1 MRKLIPSVSFTEQI
15 NVDIQLLKD
24 AKKQNHTEK
33 KQAKG
38 LIKGNKASLT
48 KDEYKALK
56 IDFVRAKLRHK
67 AAKAALKAAKKVL
80 VPYLLKEIMVKTK
93 TEDKEVKHKKDTD
106 KITKAAKKEKVKKE
120 KVKKTIVITKAP
132 REGEEVAVLAS
143 EVPQTAKITEKT
155 PRTSVKKAKPSAVTA
170 DDLTLIEGIGA
181 KIATVLNENGI
192 QNFKQLAALSADAIK
207 GILKNKRLGFADP
220 STWAE
225 QAQLAVDGK
234 LEELEALKK
243 ELKQGK
249 RQ

>member
-106 KITKAAKKEKVKKE
+106 KITKAAKKE

>member
-15 NVDIQLLKD
+15 NVDIQVLKD
-24 AKKQNHTEK
+24 AKEQNHTER
-33 KQAKG
+33 KQAKN

-80 VPYLLKEIMVKTK
+80 VPYLFKEIVVKTK
-93 TEDKEVKHKKDTD
+93 TEDEEVKHKKDTD
-106 KITKAAKKEKVKKE
+106 KVTKAAKKEKVKKI
-120 KVKKTIVITKAP
+120 IVVTKAHDS
-132 REGEEVAVLAS
+132 GEVAIVS
-143 EVPQTAKITEKT
+143 EIPQTAKIVEKT
-155 PRTSVKKAKPSAVTA
+155 SRSAVKKAKPSVVVA
-170 DDLTLIEGIGA
+170 DDLTLIEGIGP
-181 KIATVLNENGI
+181 KIASVLKENGI
-192 QNFKQLAALSADAIK
+192 QDFKQLASTSADTIK
-207 GILKNKRLGFADP
+207 DILKNKRLGFTDP

-234 LEELEALKK
+234 LEELEILKK
-243 ELKQGK
+243 ELKHGK